1 MANGRELAQEY
12 AQRVTAWIAERE
24 QQNDYAEYE
33 RAGKVNRAALCAE
46 LDFGRSVLA
55 QNPAVK
61 EALVAAERRWFSR
74 DEETRASHEAA
85 RERAEKATA
94 TASQAATKLQDD
106 VARLKAENL
115 LLRKRLAKY
124 EVLQQ
129 VLSETGRAPR
139 A

>member
-12 AQRVTAWIAERE
+12 VQRVTAWIAERE

-55 QNPAVK
+55 QNPVVK
-61 EALVAAERRWFSR
+61 EALTEAERRWFGG
-74 DEETRASHEAA
+74 DEETKAGHEAA
-85 RERAEKATA
+85 RVRAERSAA
-94 TASQAATKLQDD
+94 PVSQTASKLQDD
-106 VARLKAENL
+106 VARLKAENQ

-124 EVLQQ
+124 EILAEVLA
-129 VLSETGRAPR
+129 ETGRMPLP
-139 A
+139 